1 MDDSFHDSA
10 YPFAVHGNDVHRDR
24 ILPRAK
30 HGATATDDASDP
42 EADRGRNEPLSSGAI
57 HRQFG
62 RSPARRSCLG
72 TLLTTPPPPAVT
84 AQITARASGHCEVLA
99 PACTYQQALIFLRRR
114 RAGES
119 PRQFA
124 SAADG
129 IAACRNCL
137 DLIEH
142 TDIPSALDLGYLVD
156 ARTPTSVSA
165 MLWRQHRW
173 VYLDIRGRIH
183 SAVKHMATQ
192 RNIPMSHYVAADRFD
207 RTGHPALGQELH
219 NNNSEGLPLAM

>member
-10 YPFAVHGNDVHRDR
+10 YPFAVQGNDAHRDR

-30 HGATATDDASDP
+30 HGATATDDASNPDA
-42 EADRGRNEPLSSGAI
+42 ERGHNEPLNSGAI

-62 RSPARRSCLG
+62 RSPARRSCVG
-72 TLLTTPPPPAVT
+72 TLLTTPPPPAIT
-84 AQITARASGHCEVLA
+84 AQITARASGHCEVMA
-99 PACTYQQALIFLRRR
+99 PACTYEQALIFLRRR

-119 PRQFA
+119 PRHFA
-124 SAADG
+124 SPADG

-142 TDIPSALDLGYLVD
+142 TDIPTALDLGYLVD
-156 ARTPTSVSA
+156 ARTPTTVSA

-183 SAVKHMATQ
+183 DAVKPEAPQ
-192 RNIPMSHYVAADRFD
+192 RNIPMSQYVEAGRAD
-207 RTGHPALGQELH
+207 RTGHPALGREFR
-219 NNNSEGLPLAM
+219 NDNSEVLPLAM